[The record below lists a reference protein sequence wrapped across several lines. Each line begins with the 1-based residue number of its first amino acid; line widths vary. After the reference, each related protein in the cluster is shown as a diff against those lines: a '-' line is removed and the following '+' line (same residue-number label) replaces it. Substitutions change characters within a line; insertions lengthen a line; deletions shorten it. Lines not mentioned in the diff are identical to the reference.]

1 MRDILY
7 KVVIE
12 NDSKS
17 GRLFDIFIQILIILS
32 LLSFSIET
40 LPNLDSRYQTIINH
54 FEIFSVIIFSIEYIL
69 RIFLIKPFWKYTFS
83 FFGIIDILAI
93 LPFYLSTG
101 VDLRSIR
108 IFRLFR
114 LFRVFKLLKYN
125 TALERISIAFKEIK
139 NELVIFMV
147 ATIFLLYISAV
158 GVYYFENP
166 LQPEKFKSIFHT
178 LWWSVTTVTP
188 LGHGDMSL
196 LTFGGKLFTT
206 IMVFIGMGMVA
217 IPTGLLASA
226 FSKTYKKDK

>member
-40 LPNLDSRYQTIINH
+40 LPNLESRYKTIINH

-83 FFGIIDILAI
+83 FFGIIDVLAI